1 MIFTTKE
8 PGKGWDGT
16 IGGNVQPANTYVWVL
31 QATDFA
37 GKIIV
42 QKGTVTLIR

>member
-16 IGGNVQPANTYVWVL
+16 IGGIVQPTITFVWVL
-31 QATDFA
+31 QATDYA
-37 GKIIV
+37 GRIIV
-42 QKGTVTLIR
+42 QKGSVTLIR